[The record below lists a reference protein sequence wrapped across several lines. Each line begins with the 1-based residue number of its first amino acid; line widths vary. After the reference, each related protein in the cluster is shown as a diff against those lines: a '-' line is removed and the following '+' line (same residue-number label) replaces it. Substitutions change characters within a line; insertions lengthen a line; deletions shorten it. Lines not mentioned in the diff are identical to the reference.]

1 MNDGKS
7 SRRIRLFWISGSI
20 LWVLAG
26 WWFFFPPSQAAV
38 EQFFSCHWYR
48 WILSGAIPITQLFR
62 IPIIGVLLVAGLI
75 GQAVFWRWVWH
86 RRRGMAGALRGLR
99 SLFLILPILLVWF
112 IAFWGAGYHRMP
124 AIKRL
129 DLDASAITNAE
140 AEKLRFLLLQNIK
153 RDLTPEQ
160 ERNVDRA
167 VASISASMARIVESW
182 DRRPIALPHR
192 VKAVAKGCL
201 LSFGSSG
208 ICSPFTLEALVDGGL
223 PNAAFI
229 FTAAHELGHIAG
241 FCAED
246 EATFIGYIAGLQAGD
261 RFARYACA
269 LEAYADLTV
278 RLNGT
283 EARSAMDALPDL
295 ARRDLVSSDEA
306 YRKYRIEMFS
316 RIGWRAY
323 NKYLQAQGI
332 EEGVKNYSR
341 GILLLSYGWRKGLV
355 ALGNY

>member
-1 MNDGKS
+1 MNNKKS
-7 SRRIRLFWISGSI
+7 AGRLFWISGSV
-20 LWVLAG
+20 LWAFTG
-26 WWFFFPPSQAAV
+26 WWFFLPPSQAVV
-38 EQFFSCHWYR
+38 EQFFSRHWYR
-48 WILSGAIPITQLFR
+48 WILSWTIPITQLLR
-62 IPIIGVLLVAGLI
+62 IPIICVLFTVGLI
-75 GQAVFWRWVWH
+75 GMAILLYRAWH
-86 RRRGMAGALRGLR
+86 RRGGQASVLWGFR
-99 SLFLILPILLVWF
+99 SLFLILPLLLVWF
-112 IAFWGAGYHRMP
+112 IAFWGAGYHRTPVM
-124 AIKRL
+124 KRL
-129 DLDASAITNAE
+129 DLDASAITNVE
-140 AEKLRFLLLQNIK
+140 AEKLRSLLLQNIK
-153 RDLTPEQ
+153 RDLTPDR

-182 DRRPIALPHR
+182 DSRPLTLPCR
-192 VKAVAKGCL
+192 VKAVTKGCL

-223 PNAAFI
+223 PDAAFV

-269 LEAYADLTV
+269 LEAFADLIS

-283 EARSAMDALPDL
+283 EARSALNALPDL
-295 ARRDLVSSDEA
+295 ARRDLVLSDEA
-306 YRKYRIEMFS
+306 YRKYRIELFS
-316 RIGWRAY
+316 RFGWRAY

-332 EEGVKNYSR
+332 QEGVKNYSR

-355 ALGNY
+355 KL